1 MLMTWE
7 DILGFSF
14 GGAILVIMAF
24 GIAFSAFTPSLD
36 KWGRR
41 YFISLFSLMFLCAV
55 SCFLALIFWYD
66 PTMAAVERVVY
77 IFEDTF
83 LSLVIF
89 MPTIF
94 ILHSCGENVQ
104 KSPML
109 WSATAL
115 LFAFFAMELIAQFT
129 NVFFYVTPDNGFVRG
144 PLWALSLAPLA
155 AILIVNLVGTVRRRK
170 KLSKKYFTG
179 LLIYMIPMT
188 LTAILHM
195 FFSIE
200 VFVVSGMA
208 LFALIMYGLI
218 LSDNVD
224 QFMRQQ
230 QEIAHQRASIMVLQ
244 MRPHFIYNS
253 LTGIYY
259 LCEQDSKKAQQVTLD
274 FTSYLRKNFA
284 AIASEDTIPFG
295 EELEH
300 TRAYLAVEQAQ
311 FDDTLFVEF
320 NTPVTVFRIPPLTLQ
335 PIVENAVVHGMRASK
350 EPIHISVA
358 TRRTDRYYEIVVED
372 DGPGFTPTDNNEPHI
387 ALNNIRQRLKM
398 MCRGE
403 LLISTRPTGG
413 TTVKVIVP
421 VARSEDEEEGEEE
434 E

>member
-55 SCFLALIFWYD
+55 SCFFGLIFWYD

-115 LFAFFAMELIAQFT
+115 LFAFFALELIAQFT

-144 PLWALSLAPLA
+144 PLWAL
-155 AILIVNLVGTVRRRK
+155 
-170 KLSKKYFTG
+170 
-179 LLIYMIPMT
+179 
-188 LTAILHM
+188 
-195 FFSIE
+195 
-200 VFVVSGMA
+200 
-208 LFALIMYGLI
+208 
-218 LSDNVD
+218 
-224 QFMRQQ
+224 
-230 QEIAHQRASIMVLQ
+230 
-244 MRPHFIYNS
+244 
-253 LTGIYY
+253 
-259 LCEQDSKKAQQVTLD
+259 
-274 FTSYLRKNFA
+274 
-284 AIASEDTIPFG
+284 
-295 EELEH
+295 
-300 TRAYLAVEQAQ
+300 
-311 FDDTLFVEF
+311 
-320 NTPVTVFRIPPLTLQ
+320 
-335 PIVENAVVHGMRASK
+335 
-350 EPIHISVA
+350 
-358 TRRTDRYYEIVVED
+358 
-372 DGPGFTPTDNNEPHI
+372 
-387 ALNNIRQRLKM
+387 
-398 MCRGE
+398 
-403 LLISTRPTGG
+403 
-413 TTVKVIVP
+413 
-421 VARSEDEEEGEEE
+421 
-434 E
+434 